1 MKQYCVDCSHW
12 TMGDTWGTPQGRDH
26 GYGFTVECKGW
37 CLAKPNKRKRWNYS
51 PATKCLLFDKRK
63 RIGLI
68 MEGQGLPTEE
78 QLETIQNF
86 IEENLGSQEK

>member
-12 TMGDTWGTPQGRDH
+12 TMGEVWGTPQGRDH
-26 GYGFTVECKGW
+26 GFEIECKGW
-37 CLAKPNKRKRWNYS
+37 CFAKLNKRKRWNYQ

-63 RIGLI
+63 RTGLI
-68 MEGQGLPTEE
+68 MEGKGLPTEE